1 MKTLRILGAA
11 LTALGLGLAPAVAQ
25 DFPSDTIHLI
35 VPYPAGGGT
44 DAIGRAVAAALE
56 EATGASVVVDNIGGA
71 SGTTGTMAMLQ
82 AKPDG
87 YTAMLNGSSD
97 LTTTLTFQELPFSLD
112 DFKYVGAV
120 MATPT
125 WVVAPAERGYETLE
139 DLLADARANP
149 DQVTIG
155 VGGAAGAHALV
166 AHAIKGHSGAPVR
179 VVAYQGGA
187 PLRKGLLANEVSAGV
202 IHSPIMLDAIK
213 EGGIKVLAAAQ
224 PLGGIS
230 YEPLRDT
237 PLLKDAGIPVN
248 VGVTRGIFLPKDTP
262 DEVVAKFSEMLE
274 AASQSDS
281 LAGFGEKFGFA
292 PTWLTPAEFEALM
305 REEVETFA
313 DIRDNIINK

>member
-1 MKTLRILGAA
+1 MKTLKLLGAA
-11 LTALGLGLAPAVAQ
+11 LAALGLGLGPAAAQ

-56 EATGASVVVDNIGGA
+56 EATGASVVVDNIAGA
-71 SGTTGTMAMLQ
+71 SGATGTLAMLQ
-82 AKPDG
+82 SKPDG

-97 LTTTLTFQELPFSLD
+97 LTSSMTFQQLPFSLD
-112 DFKYVGAV
+112 DFRYVGAV

-125 WVVAPAERGYETLE
+125 WVVAPAERGYETLA
-139 DLLADARANP
+139 DLLADAEANP

-179 VVAYQGGA
+179 VVNYQGGA

-202 IHSPIMLDAIK
+202 IHSPIMMDAIK
-213 EGGIKVLAAAQ
+213 EGGIKVLATAQ

-230 YEPLRDT
+230 YEPVRDT
-237 PLLKDAGIPVN
+237 PLLETFDIPVN
-248 VGVTRGIFLPKDTP
+248 VGVTRGVFLPKDTP
-262 DEVVAKFSEMLE
+262 DAVVAKFSEMLE
-274 AASQSDS
+274 AASQSGS
-281 LAGFGEKFGFA
+281 LAAFGEKFGFA
-292 PTWLTPAEFEALM
+292 PTWMTGADFEALM
-305 REEVETFA
+305 REESEQFA
-313 DIRDNIINK
+313 DIRDNIIAQ